1 MGNQRSRFQMSW
13 LSITAMMDLSL
24 KSLRKAVD
32 IREQIDALE
41 KRLASLFEGTAPQA
55 AAAPAAGRSRTMSA
69 ARKKIAEARR
79 ARWAEQRSA
88 PNSSTKRRSRGG
100 KRPPMSEE
108 ARARLAA
115 SAKKRWAAAKRAGRS
130 RL

>member
-1 MGNQRSRFQMSW
+1 
-13 LSITAMMDLSL
+13 MDLSL
-24 KSLRKAVD
+24 KSLQQAVD

-41 KRLASLFEGTAPQA
+41 KRLASLFQGTAPQS
-55 AAAPAAGRSRTMSA
+55 AAAPAAGRKRTMSPA
-69 ARKKIAEARR
+69 ARKRIAEAQR
-79 ARWAEQRSA
+79 ARWAKQRST
-88 PNSSTKRRSRGG
+88 SSSSAKTRTGSG